1 MKAGAGPL
9 RLWVFDF
16 DGTLSPIVPDRAGAQ
31 LHPESL
37 ALLGE
42 IAADPRNRVAVLS
55 TRALDDLVSRV
66 PVAGVILG
74 GSSGLEWQIPGGR
87 TFTPG
92 EAMTRRLEQART
104 RVFPLL
110 GRLGAIPGVEI
121 EDKRW
126 SVAVHYR
133 RVLPEAMSSLVPLL
147 GELDRCPG
155 IRVYSGPMAAQVQL
169 LPSVNKA
176 FGVRLLCRFLNFD
189 AGRGRLFYAGDDE
202 NDAAAMR
209 WVLSRKGTAF
219 AVGKQVRVPGAL
231 AVDGPPALARVVRA
245 QIGHPQPAR
254 KPGEREEPTG

>member
-1 MKAGAGPL
+1 MKAEAGAS

-16 DGTLSPIVPDRAGAQ
+16 DGTLSPIVTDRTGAQ
-31 LHPESL
+31 LHPGSL

-55 TRALDDLVSRV
+55 TRALEDLVTRV
-66 PVAGVILG
+66 SVPGVILG
-74 GSSGLEWQIPGGR
+74 GSSGLEWRIPGGR
-87 TFTPG
+87 TIVPG
-92 EAMTRRLEQART
+92 EATKKRLEEART
-104 RVFPLL
+104 RVLPLL
-110 GRLGAIPGVEI
+110 GRLGAVPGVEI

-133 RVLPEAMSSLVPLL
+133 SVLPEAMPLLVPLL
-147 GELDRCPG
+147 GELERCPG

-209 WVLSRKGTAF
+209 WVLSRKGTVF

-231 AVDGPPALARVVRA
+231 TVDGPPALARAVRA

-254 KPGEREEPTG
+254 KAGEGEEPTE